1 VPLSRTIVGFTG
13 LRQYCIVLSLAIITA
28 LLSGCS
34 SLSKEQARSILLTS
48 DPDLQKTIYV
58 DLGYLNGHCGQSPT
72 QSKYAVL
79 QKAGLISIGN
89 TGTSTEVLTTTRG
102 DDLFR
107 QVGAKRMDT
116 ANFKAMTGMSNCNLH
131 NWAIPIASKEMKD
144 VTVTLAGDN
153 GADVI
158 YNWSWKPN
166 EVGENFAIDSDTF
179 KSLNRHAQ
187 ESLSDGDLPLDNSY
201 PHATKV
207 HFYHDGNGWHMGKN
221 Q

>member
-1 VPLSRTIVGFTG
+1 VPLSRIIFGITR
-13 LRQYCIVLSLAIITA
+13 LRQCCIVLSLAIITA

-107 QVGAKRMDT
+107 QIGAKRMDT

-144 VTVTLAGDN
+144 VTVTPAGDN

-158 YNWSWKPN
+158 YNWTWKPN

-207 HFYHDGNGWHMGKN
+207 HFYHDGNGWHLGKN

>member
-1 VPLSRTIVGFTG
+1 MPLSRTIVGFTG

>member
-1 VPLSRTIVGFTG
+1 
-13 LRQYCIVLSLAIITA
+13 
-28 LLSGCS
+28 
-34 SLSKEQARSILLTS
+34 
-48 DPDLQKTIYV
+48 
-58 DLGYLNGHCGQSPT
+58 
-72 QSKYAVL
+72 
-79 QKAGLISIGN
+79 
-89 TGTSTEVLTTTRG
+89 
-102 DDLFR
+102 
-107 QVGAKRMDT
+107 
-116 ANFKAMTGMSNCNLH
+116 MSNCNLH

-144 VTVTLAGDN
+144 VTVTPAGDN

-158 YNWSWKPN
+158 YNWTWKPN
-166 EVGENFAIDSDTF
+166 EIGENFAIDSDTF